1 MEFFLKIGN
10 RFKEIAMK
18 VTYETFIVTLFYLIL
33 IAVII
38 TPIKKV
44 LNSPT
49 AFEEYE
55 LLDDSK
61 ISSFTFCPYP
71 GYNQSQSIETF
82 EEAMS
87 EIDSAKKKYSATMY
101 WSKSYTK
108 GYISFYLYQKGRSCG
123 FGQSLGPSSQ
133 FLTLVGQ
140 RD

>member
-1 MEFFLKIGN
+1 
-10 RFKEIAMK
+10 MK

-123 FGQSLGPSSQ
+123 FGQSISWAVQSISYFGRPKRLIKITC
-133 FLTLVGQ
+133 FLNTIV
-140 RD
+140 